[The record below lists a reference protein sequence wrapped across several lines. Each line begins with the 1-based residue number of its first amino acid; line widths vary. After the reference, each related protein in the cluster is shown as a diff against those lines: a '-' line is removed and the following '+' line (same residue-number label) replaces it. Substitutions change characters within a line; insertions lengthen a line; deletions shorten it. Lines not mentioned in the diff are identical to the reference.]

1 MSPKRSVML
10 LRSLRS
16 LMLVHIVSLRLCE
29 TFKVPFYAG
38 SGRVPRL
45 SSVAIRSSSLRSSS
59 RQVKLHPTL
68 GSRNAPRSMHI
79 QCTMGHGGSF
89 RTEVD
94 IEPWPSHAHVGYD
107 DSFFLIGSCFS
118 ENIGQKLLHNKLQT
132 SVNPSHGLIFSPLST
147 AASLDRM
154 VSGRLYSEEDPE
166 IVFND
171 ATGLWCSLEHHS
183 TFSRTSRYNI
193 LRCGS
198 QPCTL
203 P

>member
-1 MSPKRSVML
+1 ML
-10 LRSLRS
+10 LRSLHS
-16 LMLVHIVSLRLCE
+16 LLLVHIASLRLCE
-29 TFKVPFYAG
+29 TFKLPFFCG
-38 SGRVPRL
+38 SGRVARL
-45 SSVAIRSSSLRSSS
+45 SSVAIQSSSLRSSP
-59 RQVKLHPTL
+59 RKVKLHLTPV
-68 GSRNAPRSMHI
+68 SRNAARSMRI

-89 RTEVD
+89 RTEVNV
-94 IEPWPSHAHVGYD
+94 EPWPSHAHVGYD

-132 SVNPSHGLIFSPLST
+132 SVNPSHGLNFSPLST

-193 LRCGS
+193 LRCDGPS
-198 QPCTL
+198 CAL